1 MKLTLGVVLLSVLAA
16 LPAAAAKHW
25 HENDKHWN
33 KHWEDRDD
41 DDRRGDH
48 HAAGCYF
55 EPHDVKIIREY
66 YEPRSRNLPPGLA
79 KKFARTGHLPPG
91 WEKRMEPLP
100 VKVERELVV
109 LPPGYKRGYID
120 GSIVVYVP
128 STQVVIDLVPIFRK

>member
-1 MKLTLGVVLLSVLAA
+1 MKLTLGVLLLGVLSAS
-16 LPAAAAKHW
+16 PAAAKHW

-33 KHWEDRDD
+33 KHWDARDDD

-48 HAAGCYF
+48 HAATCYF
-55 EPHDVKIIREY
+55 APHDVRIIREY

-100 VKVERELVV
+100 VAVERELVV
-109 LPPGYKRGYID
+109 LPPGYRRGYID
-120 GSIVVYVP
+120 RSIVVYVP
-128 STQVVIDLVPIFRK
+128 STQVVIDLVPLFRR

>member
-1 MKLTLGVVLLSVLAA
+1 MKLTLGVVLVSVFAA
-16 LPAAAAKHW
+16 SPAAAKHW
-25 HENDKHWN
+25 HDNDKHWN
-33 KHWEDRDD
+33 KHWDDRDD
-41 DDRRGDH
+41 DDRRGDR

-55 EPHDVKIIREY
+55 EPHDVRIIREY
-66 YEPRSRNLPPGLA
+66 YEPRSRSLPPGLA

-100 VKVERELVV
+100 VAVERELVV

-120 GSIVVYVP
+120 GSIVVYMP